1 MSSIFSGIPSNK
13 WIMNNDLAFAILD
26 IYPASEGHTLF
37 IPKREIETFFEI
49 NNNELKA
56 IKDLINKRKDEISK
70 EDESVEGFNILINNG
85 AIAGQTVFHLH
96 FHLIPRRKNDSSQEN
111 FFSNLGKSRS

>member
-1 MSSIFSGIPSNK
+1 MSLCIFYKGNLLEPVAYNLKAWMFPLIIWS
-13 WIMNNDLAFAILD
+13 AI
-26 IYPASEGHTLF
+26 IF
-37 IPKREIETFFEI
+37 

-111 FFSNLGKSRS
+111 FFSNLGKARS

>member
-1 MSSIFSGIPSNK
+1 M
-13 WIMNNDLAFAILD
+13 ILD
-26 IYPASEGHTLF
+26 YIKTLLIIF
-37 IPKREIETFFEI
+37 ILSISLTYALDFEYGFIGKQSQKSKRFFEI

-111 FFSNLGKSRS
+111 FFSNLGKARS